1 MKIFILR
8 HEDRPQDC
16 SFFSPL
22 TKVGL
27 ENSVKLIELL
37 DKCNINLIFSSPFI
51 RTLQTIYPFASS
63 KNLYVN
69 VDYSLSELHHPDL
82 IPKQAVG
89 MSLPEYLAE
98 SFKVNPES
106 ISKIKPNEIVY
117 PETQKDLELRVRR
130 FFKDLMT
137 KYHKSN
143 YNIVVVT
150 HKAVCAVIL
159 NIIARIND
167 DLRNSILSPEFIEGY
182 DKGKLSLIWD
192 TNKWTFKQL
201 N

>member
-27 ENSVKLIELL
+27 ENSVELIKIL
-37 DKCNINLIFSSPFI
+37 DKCEINLIFSSPFI
-51 RTLQTIYPFASS
+51 RTLQTIYPYASS
-63 KNLYVN
+63 KNLYIN

-98 SFKVNPES
+98 SFKVDPECV
-106 ISKIKPNEIVY
+106 SKIKPDEIVY

-130 FFKDLMT
+130 FFKELMI
-137 KYHKSN
+137 KYHKTK
-143 YNIVVVT
+143 YNIVIVT
-150 HKAVCAVIL
+150 HKAVCGVIL
-159 NIIARIND
+159 NIIAKIND
-167 DLRNSILSPEFIEGY
+167 NLRNTILSPEFIDGY
-182 DKGKLSLIWD
+182 DKGKLSLIWNS
-192 TNKWTFKQL
+192 NKWTFKQL